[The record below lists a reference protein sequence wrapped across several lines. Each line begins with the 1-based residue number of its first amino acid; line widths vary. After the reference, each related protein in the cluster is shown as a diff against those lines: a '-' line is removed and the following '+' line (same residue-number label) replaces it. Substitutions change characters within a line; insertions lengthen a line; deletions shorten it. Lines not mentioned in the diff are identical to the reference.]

1 MLRIGL
7 TGGVASGKS
16 AVADAFVELG
26 AALVDT
32 DAVARE
38 VVARDTPGLAAVVEA
53 FGEGVLDERGEL
65 DRRRLRALVFDDPES
80 RRRLE
85 HILHPLIRERTLE
98 RAEAAAGPYVLIAV
112 PLLVETGFG
121 ELVDRVLVVD
131 CPPELQAERLIE
143 RDGLDAAAADAMIR
157 AQVDRETR
165 LAAADDVVDNSGTL
179 EATRTQV
186 RALHERYVE
195 LAGADGRSR

>member
-16 AVADAFVELG
+16 AVAEAFVELG

-32 DAVARE
+32 DTIARE
-38 VVARDTPGLAAVVEA
+38 VVAKGTPGLAAVVDA
-53 FGEGVLDERGEL
+53 FGESVLDERGEL
-65 DRRRLRALVFDDPES
+65 DRRALRALVFDDAEA

-85 HILHPLIRERTLE
+85 RIVHPLIRERTL
-98 RAEAAAGPYVLIAV
+98 AAAAAAEGPYVLIAV

-131 CPPELQAERLIE
+131 CPPALQRERLVA
-143 RDGLDAAAADAMIR
+143 RDGIDAEAAEAMIA
-157 AQVDRETR
+157 AQADRETR
-165 LAAADDVVDNSGTL
+165 LEAADDVIDNGGTR
-179 EATRTQV
+179 EHMRAQV

-195 LAGADGRSR
+195 LAHANDGGA

>member
-16 AVADAFVELG
+16 AVAEAFCALG

-38 VVARDTPGLAAVVEA
+38 VVARGTPGLDAVVAA
-53 FGEGVLDERGEL
+53 FGESVLDAAGEL
-65 DRRRLRALVFDDPES
+65 DRRRLRAVVFEDPAA

-85 HILHPLIRERTLE
+85 AILHPLIRSRTLAA
-98 RAEAAAGPYVLIAV
+98 AEAAAGPYVLIAV

-131 CPPELQAERLIE
+131 CPPELQVRRLIE
-143 RDGLDAAAADAMIR
+143 RDGIDKATAEAMIA
-157 AQVDRETR
+157 AQADRETR
-165 LAAADDVVDNSGTL
+165 LAAADDVIDNSGTL
-179 EATRTQV
+179 EAMRAQV
-186 RALHERYVE
+186 RALHERY
-195 LAGADGRSR
+195 LALAREAAQRT